1 MLRYALG
8 RLIGTVPVLFGV
20 TLLVFLMAWVTP
32 GDPVVAML
40 GEASQGISRQALE
53 DLRRELGLDRPLPV
67 QYVGYVAG
75 LLRGDL
81 GNSVR
86 SRRPVLAEIRDRL
99 PATLELA
106 LAALTI
112 AVALGVTLGVL
123 AAVRKRTWVD
133 GAAIAVAL
141 VGVSI
146 PVFWS
151 GFLLMMVFALEL
163 GWLPASGRGTWRHL
177 VLPAVTVGVS
187 SAAFIARITRGAVL
201 EALAQDYVRTA
212 KAKGLAPRRVVLRHA
227 LRNALLP
234 IVTVVGLQ
242 LGGLLGGA
250 VLTETVFAWPGVGRL
265 LVDAIVA
272 RDLPLVQGSV
282 LVVSLLFILVNLA
295 VDLSYAAINP
305 KVRYG

>member
-1 MLRYALG
+1 LLRYALG
-8 RLIGTVPVLFGV
+8 RLVGTVPVLFGV

-40 GEASQGISRQALE
+40 GEASQGISREALD

-67 QYVGYVAG
+67 QYVGYLAG
-75 LLRGDL
+75 LSRGDL
-81 GNSVR
+81 GRSIR
-86 SRRPVLAEIRDRL
+86 SRRPVLDEIRDRL
-99 PATLELA
+99 PATVELA
-106 LAALTI
+106 VAALAI
-112 AVALGVTLGVL
+112 AVVVGVGLGIV

-141 VGVSI
+141 VGVSV

-151 GFLLMMVFALEL
+151 GFLLMIVFALEL
-163 GWLPASGRGTWRHL
+163 GWLPASGRGSWRHL

-201 EALAQDYVRTA
+201 EALGQDYVRTA
-212 KAKGLAPRRVVLRHA
+212 RAKGLPPRRVVLRHA

-242 LGGLLGGA
+242 MGGLLGGA

-282 LVVSLLFILVNLA
+282 LVVSVLFILVNLA

>member
-8 RLIGTVPVLFGV
+8 RLIGTLPVLFGV

-53 DLRRELGLDRPLPV
+53 DLRGELGLDRPLPV

-81 GNSVR
+81 GDSVR

-99 PATLELA
+99 PATIELA
-106 LAALTI
+106 LAALAI

-123 AAVRKRTWVD
+123 AAVRQRTWVD

-163 GWLPASGRGTWRHL
+163 GWLPASGRGTWQHL

-212 KAKGLAPRRVVLRHA
+212 KAKGLAPRRVVVRHA

-282 LVVSLLFILVNLA
+282 LVVALLFILVNLA

>member
-1 MLRYALG
+1 MLAYALG

-40 GEASQGISRQALE
+40 GEAAQGISREALE
-53 DLRRELGLDRPLPV
+53 ELRGQLGLDRPLPV
-67 QYVGYVAG
+67 QYVSYVTG
-75 LLRGDL
+75 LLQGDL
-81 GNSVR
+81 GTSVR
-86 SRRPVLAEIRDRL
+86 SRRPVLAEVADRL

-112 AVALGVTLGVL
+112 AVLMGVGLGVW
-123 AAVRKRTWVD
+123 AAVRKGTFVD

-163 GWLPASGRGTWRHL
+163 GWLPASGRGTWQHL
-177 VLPAVTVGVS
+177 VLPAFTVGVS
-187 SAAFIARITRGAVL
+187 SAAYIARITRGAML
-201 EALAQDYVRTA
+201 EALGQDYVRTA
-212 KAKGLAPRRVVLRHA
+212 RAKGLHARRVVFRHA

-265 LVDAIVA
+265 LVDAIIA
-272 RDLPLVQGSV
+272 RDLPVVQGSV

>member
-1 MLRYALG
+1 LLRYALG
-8 RLIGTVPVLFGV
+8 RLVGTLPVLFGV

-40 GEASQGISRQALE
+40 GEASQGMSRQALD

-67 QYVGYVAG
+67 QYLDYVAG
-75 LLRGDL
+75 LARGDL
-81 GNSVR
+81 GVSIR

-99 PATLELA
+99 PATIELA

-112 AVALGVTLGVL
+112 AVALGVGLGVV
-123 AAVRKRTWVD
+123 AAVRKRTWID

-141 VGVSI
+141 VGVSV

-151 GFLLMMVFALEL
+151 GFVLMIVFALEL

-177 VLPAVTVGVS
+177 VLPAVAVGVS

-201 EALAQDYVRTA
+201 EALGQDYVRTA
-212 KAKGLAPRRVVLRHA
+212 RAKGLAPSKVVLRHA

-282 LVVSLLFILVNLA
+282 LVVSLLFILVNLT

-305 KVRYG
+305 RVRYG

>member
-1 MLRYALG
+1 LLRYALG
-8 RLIGTVPVLFGV
+8 RIVGTAPVLFGV

-32 GDPVVAML
+32 GDPLVAVL

-53 DLRRELGLDRPLPV
+53 ELRTEMGLDRPLPV
-67 QYVGYVAG
+67 QYASYLAAVA
-75 LLRGDL
+75 RGDL
-81 GNSVR
+81 GTSIR
-86 SRRPVLAEIRDRL
+86 SRRPVLAEVLDRL
-99 PATLELA
+99 PATVELA
-106 LAALTI
+106 LAALSV
-112 AVALGVTLGVL
+112 AVLVGVTLGVL
-123 AAVRKRTWVD
+123 AAVRKGTLVD

-141 VGVSI
+141 IGVSV

-151 GFLLMMVFALEL
+151 GFLLMMLFSLEL

-177 VLPAVTVGVS
+177 VLPAIAVGVS

-201 EALAQDYVRTA
+201 EALGQDYVRTA
-212 KAKGLAPRRVVLRHA
+212 HAKGLRPSRVIVRHA

-250 VLTETVFAWPGVGRL
+250 VLTESVFAWPGVGRL
-265 LVDAIVA
+265 LVDAIIA
-272 RDLPLVQGSV
+272 RDLPVVQGAV
-282 LVVSLLFILVNLA
+282 LVVSLLFIMVNLA

>member
-1 MLRYALG
+1 LLRYALG
-8 RLIGTVPVLFGV
+8 RLVGTVPVLLGV

-40 GEASQGISRQALE
+40 GEASQGISREALD
-53 DLRRELGLDRPLPV
+53 DLRRELGLDRPLPL
-67 QYVGYVAG
+67 QYLQYLAD
-75 LLRGDL
+75 LAQGDL
-81 GNSVR
+81 GRSIR
-86 SRRPVLAEIRDRL
+86 SRRPVLDEIVDRL
-99 PATLELA
+99 PATVELA
-106 LAALTI
+106 LAAL
-112 AVALGVTLGVL
+112 AVAVVVGVGLGVL

-151 GFLLMMVFALEL
+151 GFLLMIAFALEL
-163 GWLPASGRGTWRHL
+163 GWLPASGRGTWQHL

-201 EALAQDYVRTA
+201 EALGQDYVRTA
-212 KAKGLAPRRVVLRHA
+212 RAKGLTPRRIVLRHA

-242 LGGLLGGA
+242 MGGLLGGA

>member
-1 MLRYALG
+1 MLRYVLG
-8 RLIGTVPVLFGV
+8 RLVGMLPVLFGV
-20 TLLVFLMAWVTP
+20 TVLVFLMTAFSP

-40 GEASQGISRQALE
+40 GESAQGISREALE
-53 DLRRELGLDRPLPV
+53 ELRTQLGLDRPLPA
-67 QYVGYVAG
+67 QYAAYVGG

-81 GNSVR
+81 GVSIR
-86 SRRPVLAEIRDRL
+86 SRRPVLAEIADRL
-99 PATLELA
+99 PATIELA
-106 LAALTI
+106 VAALAL
-112 AVALGVTLGVL
+112 AVALGVTLGVV

-141 VGVSI
+141 VGVSV

-151 GFLLMMVFALEL
+151 GFLLMIVFALEL
-163 GWLPASGRGTWRHL
+163 GWLPASGRGSVRHL
-177 VLPAVTVGVS
+177 ILPAVTVGVS

-201 EALAQDYVRTA
+201 EALGQDYVRTA
-212 KAKGLAPRRVVLRHA
+212 HAKGVAPRRVVVRHA

-250 VLTETVFAWPGVGRL
+250 VLTETVFAWPGVGRM
-265 LVDAIVA
+265 LVDAILA

-282 LVVSLLFILVNLA
+282 LVISLIFILVNLA

>member
-1 MLRYALG
+1 MLRYVLG
-8 RLIGTVPVLFGV
+8 RLVGMLPVLFGV
-20 TLLVFLMAWVTP
+20 TVLVFLMTAFSP

-40 GEASQGISRQALE
+40 GESAQGISREALE
-53 DLRRELGLDRPLPV
+53 ELRTQLGLDRPLPA
-67 QYVGYVAG
+67 QYAAYVGG

-81 GNSVR
+81 GVSIR
-86 SRRPVLAEIRDRL
+86 SRRPVLAEIADRL
-99 PATLELA
+99 PATIELA
-106 LAALTI
+106 VAALAV
-112 AVALGVTLGVL
+112 AVALGVTLGVV

-141 VGVSI
+141 VGVSV

-151 GFLLMMVFALEL
+151 GFLLMIVFALEL
-163 GWLPASGRGTWRHL
+163 GWLPASGRGSVRHL
-177 VLPAVTVGVS
+177 ILPAVTVGVS

-201 EALAQDYVRTA
+201 EALGQDYVRTA
-212 KAKGLAPRRVVLRHA
+212 HAKGVAPRRVVVRHA

-250 VLTETVFAWPGVGRL
+250 VLTETVFAWPGVGRM
-265 LVDAIVA
+265 LVDAILA

-282 LVVSLLFILVNLA
+282 LVISLIFILVNLA

>member
-1 MLRYALG
+1 LLRYALG
-8 RLIGTVPVLFGV
+8 RVVGTVPVLFGV

-40 GEASQGISRQALE
+40 GEASQGMSRQALD

-67 QYVGYVAG
+67 QYLAYVGG
-75 LLRGDL
+75 LARGDL
-81 GNSVR
+81 GVSIR

-99 PATLELA
+99 PATIELA
-106 LAALTI
+106 LAALGI
-112 AVALGVTLGVL
+112 AVALGVTLGVV
-123 AAVRKRTWVD
+123 AAVRKRTWID

-141 VGVSI
+141 VGVSV

-151 GFLLMMVFALEL
+151 GFVLMIVFALEL

-177 VLPAVTVGVS
+177 VLPAVAVGVS

-201 EALAQDYVRTA
+201 EALGQDYVRTA
-212 KAKGLAPRRVVLRHA
+212 RAKGLAPRKVVLRHA

-282 LVVSLLFILVNLA
+282 LVVSLLFILVNLT

-305 KVRYG
+305 RVRYG

>member
-1 MLRYALG
+1 LLRYALG
-8 RLIGTVPVLFGV
+8 RLVGTVPVLFGV

-40 GEASQGISRQALE
+40 GEASQGISQQGLD

-67 QYVGYVAG
+67 QYVAYVGG

-81 GNSVR
+81 GRSVR

-99 PATLELA
+99 PATIELA

-112 AVALGVTLGVL
+112 AVALGVTLGVV

-133 GAAIAVAL
+133 GLAIAVAL
-141 VGVSI
+141 VGVSV

-151 GFLLMMVFALEL
+151 GFVLMIVFALDL

-212 KAKGLAPRRVVLRHA
+212 HAKGVAPRRVVMRHA

-282 LVVSLLFILVNLA
+282 LVVSLLFILVNLS

-305 KVRYG
+305 RVRYG

>member
-1 MLRYALG
+1 MLRYVLG
-8 RLIGTVPVLFGV
+8 RLVGMLPVLFGV
-20 TLLVFLMAWVTP
+20 TLLVFLMTAFSP

-40 GEASQGISRQALE
+40 GESAQGISREALE
-53 DLRRELGLDRPLPV
+53 ELRTQLGLDRPLPA
-67 QYVGYVAG
+67 QYAAYVGG

-81 GNSVR
+81 GVSIR
-86 SRRPVLAEIRDRL
+86 SRRPVLAEIADRL
-99 PATLELA
+99 PATIELA
-106 LAALTI
+106 VAALAV
-112 AVALGVTLGVL
+112 AVALGVTLGVV

-141 VGVSI
+141 VGVSV

-151 GFLLMMVFALEL
+151 GFLLMIVFALEL
-163 GWLPASGRGTWRHL
+163 GWLPASGRGSVRHL
-177 VLPAVTVGVS
+177 ILPAVTVGVS

-201 EALAQDYVRTA
+201 EALGQDYVRTA
-212 KAKGLAPRRVVLRHA
+212 HAKGVAPRRVVVRHA

-250 VLTETVFAWPGVGRL
+250 VLTETVFAWPGVGRM
-265 LVDAIVA
+265 LVDAILA

-282 LVVSLLFILVNLA
+282 LVISLIFILVNLA

>member
-1 MLRYALG
+1 LLRYALG

-67 QYVGYVAG
+67 QYLDYVAG

-81 GNSVR
+81 GDSVR
-86 SRRPVLAEIRDRL
+86 SRRPVLSEIRDRL
-99 PATLELA
+99 PATIELA
-106 LAALTI
+106 LAALAI
-112 AVALGVTLGVL
+112 AVALGVALGVL

-141 VGVSI
+141 LGVSV

-151 GFLLMMVFALEL
+151 GFLLMIVFALEL

-212 KAKGLAPRRVVLRHA
+212 RAKGLAPRRVVLRHA

-282 LVVSLLFILVNLA
+282 LVVSLLFILVNLT

>member
-67 QYVGYVAG
+67 QYLDYVAG

-81 GNSVR
+81 GDSVR
-86 SRRPVLAEIRDRL
+86 SRRPVLSEIRDRL
-99 PATLELA
+99 PATIELA
-106 LAALTI
+106 LAALAI
-112 AVALGVTLGVL
+112 AVALGVALGVL

-141 VGVSI
+141 LGVSV

-151 GFLLMMVFALEL
+151 GFLLMIVFALEL

-212 KAKGLAPRRVVLRHA
+212 RAKGLAPRRVVLRHA

-282 LVVSLLFILVNLA
+282 LVVSLLFILVNLT

>member
-1 MLRYALG
+1 LLGYTLR
-8 RLIGTVPVLFGV
+8 RLVGTVPVLFGV
-20 TLLVFLMAWVTP
+20 TLLVFAMTWLTP
-32 GDPVVAML
+32 GDPVIALL
-40 GEASQGISRQALE
+40 GESAQGITAEARES
-53 DLRRELGLDRPLPV
+53 LRRELGLDRPMVV
-67 QYVGYVAG
+67 QYLGYVSG
-75 LLRGDL
+75 LVQGDL
-81 GNSVR
+81 GTSIR
-86 SRRPVLAEIRDRL
+86 SRRPVLTEVLDRL
-99 PATLELA
+99 PATAELA
-106 LAALTI
+106 LAGLTV
-112 AVALGVTLGVL
+112 AVVVGVGLGVA

-133 GAAIAVAL
+133 ALAIAVAL
-141 VGVSI
+141 LGVSV

-151 GFLLMMVFALEL
+151 GFLLMLLFALEL
-163 GWLPASGRGTWRHL
+163 GWLPASGRGTWQHL
-177 VLPAVTVGVS
+177 VLPALTVGVS

-201 EALAQDYVRTA
+201 ETLGQDYVRTA
-212 KAKGLAPRRVVLRHA
+212 RAKGLAAPRVVVRHA

-250 VLTETVFAWPGVGRL
+250 VLTETVFAWPGVGRM

-282 LVVSLLFILVNLA
+282 LVVSVIFIVVNLL

>member
-1 MLRYALG
+1 LLRYALG
-8 RLIGTVPVLFGV
+8 RLLGTVPVLFGV

-53 DLRRELGLDRPLPV
+53 DLRRELGLDRPVPV
-67 QYVGYVAG
+67 QYLDYVGG

-81 GNSVR
+81 GDSVR

-99 PATLELA
+99 PATIELA

-123 AAVRKRTWVD
+123 AAVRQRTWVD

-151 GFLLMMVFALEL
+151 GFLLMIVFALEL

-212 KAKGLAPRRVVLRHA
+212 KAKGLAPRRVVVRHA

-282 LVVSLLFILVNLA
+282 LVVSLLFIVVNLA

>member
-1 MLRYALG
+1 LLRYTLG
-8 RLIGTVPVLFGV
+8 RIVGTVPVLFGV
-20 TLLVFLMAWVTP
+20 TLVVFLMTWVTP

-40 GEASQGISRQALE
+40 GEAAQGISREALD
-53 DLRRELGLDRPLPV
+53 DLRRQLGLDRPLPA
-67 QYVGYVAG
+67 QYAAYVGG
-75 LLRGDL
+75 LVRGDL
-81 GNSVR
+81 GVSIR

-99 PATLELA
+99 PATVELA
-106 LAALTI
+106 LAAL
-112 AVALGVTLGVL
+112 AVAVTLGVTLGVW
-123 AAVRKRTWVD
+123 AALNKGTIVD
-133 GAAIAVAL
+133 GFAITVAL

-151 GFLLMMVFALEL
+151 GFLLMMLFALEL

-177 VLPAVTVGVS
+177 VLPALTVGVS
-187 SAAFIARITRGAVL
+187 SAAFIARITRGAML
-201 EALAQDYVRTA
+201 ETLGQDYVRTA
-212 KAKGLAPRRVVLRHA
+212 RAKGLPPSRVVRVHA

-250 VLTETVFAWPGVGRL
+250 VLTETVFAWPGVGRMI
-265 LVDAIVA
+265 VDAIIA

-282 LVVSLLFILVNLA
+282 LVISLLFIVVNLA

>member
-8 RLIGTVPVLFGV
+8 RLVGTVPVLFGV

-81 GNSVR
+81 GASVR

-99 PATLELA
+99 PATIELA

-123 AAVRKRTWVD
+123 AAVRQRTWVD

-151 GFLLMMVFALEL
+151 GFLLMMVFALDL

-201 EALAQDYVRTA
+201 EALGQDYVRTA
-212 KAKGLAPRRVVLRHA
+212 TAKGLAPRRVVMRHA

-282 LVVSLLFILVNLA
+282 LVVSLLFILVNLT

>member
-1 MLRYALG
+1 LLRYALG
-8 RLIGTVPVLFGV
+8 RLLGTVPVLFGV

-67 QYVGYVAG
+67 QYVDYVGG

-81 GNSVR
+81 GDSVR

-151 GFLLMMVFALEL
+151 GFLLMIVFALEL

>member
-1 MLRYALG
+1 MLGYALG
-8 RLIGTVPVLFGV
+8 RLVGTVPVLFGV

-40 GEASQGISRQALE
+40 GEASQGMSRQALD
-53 DLRRELGLDRPLPV
+53 DLRRSLGLDRPLPV
-67 QYVGYVAG
+67 QYLDYVTG
-75 LLRGDL
+75 LARGDL
-81 GNSVR
+81 GVSIR

-99 PATLELA
+99 PATIELA
-106 LAALTI
+106 LAALAI
-112 AVALGVTLGVL
+112 AVALGVTLGVV

-141 VGVSI
+141 VGVSV

-151 GFLLMMVFALEL
+151 GFVLMIVFALEL

-177 VLPAVTVGVS
+177 VLPAVAVGVS

-201 EALAQDYVRTA
+201 EALGQDYVRTA
-212 KAKGLAPRRVVLRHA
+212 RAKGLAPRKVVFRHA

-282 LVVSLLFILVNLA
+282 LVVSLLFILVNLT

>member
-1 MLRYALG
+1 LLRYALG
-8 RLIGTVPVLFGV
+8 RLLGTVPVLFGV

-40 GEASQGISRQALE
+40 GEASQGISREALE
-53 DLRRELGLDRPLPV
+53 DLRMELGLDRPLPV

-81 GNSVR
+81 GTSVR

-106 LAALTI
+106 LAALSI

-151 GFLLMMVFALEL
+151 GFLLMIVFALEL

>member
-1 MLRYALG
+1 LLRYALG
-8 RLIGTVPVLFGV
+8 RLVGTVPVLFGV

-40 GEASQGISRQALE
+40 GEASQGISREALD
-53 DLRRELGLDRPLPV
+53 DLRRELGLDRPLPI
-67 QYVGYVAG
+67 QYVSYLAD
-75 LLRGDL
+75 LARGDL
-81 GNSVR
+81 GSSIR
-86 SRRPVLAEIRDRL
+86 SRRPVLDEIRDRL
-99 PATLELA
+99 PATVELA
-106 LAALTI
+106 VAAL
-112 AVALGVTLGVL
+112 AVAVAVGVGLGVL

-141 VGVSI
+141 VGVSV

-151 GFLLMMVFALEL
+151 GFLLMIVFSLEL

-177 VLPAVTVGVS
+177 VLPALTVGVS

-201 EALAQDYVRTA
+201 EALGQDYVRTA
-212 KAKGLAPRRVVLRHA
+212 RAKGLPPRRVVLRHA

-242 LGGLLGGA
+242 MGGLLGGA

-282 LVVSLLFILVNLA
+282 LVVSVLFILVNLT